1 MTRVTANCHRKRRGT
16 RFLLLCVAFLS
27 LAFVASADAP
37 KKAKPYP
44 MRVEWDAAK
53 KNVFASLNFRSV
65 VDPKIRAKLRRGLP
79 TTIVFTAAVYR
90 LGDKRPIATTAQSC
104 RITWLVWEEVYQI
117 VMTRPGGSS
126 KVHTPSVEGI
136 LRRCAQANRLIV
148 GTRAQIP
155 EDTAI
160 RLDGRVQV
168 NPVSKQMLTKIRRW
182 VSRPSA
188 TGTAAPGDT
197 LFSTFS
203 GLFLQRIGAAER
215 ELRFK
220 TIAMVPLAPKPTTS
234 TATSGTNAGTN

>member
-1 MTRVTANCHRKRRGT
+1 MSWVASSRRRVNRL
-16 RFLLLCVAFLS
+16 FLLSVALLT

-44 MRVEWDAAK
+44 MRVEWDAAA
-53 KNVFASLNFRSV
+53 KNVYATMNFRSV

-90 LGDKRPIATTAQSC
+90 LGDKQPIATTAQSC

-126 KVHTPSVEGI
+126 KIHTPSVEGI

-155 EDTAI
+155 KETAI
-160 RLDGRVQV
+160 RLEGRVQV
-168 NPVSKQMLTKIRRW
+168 NPVSKEMLKKIRRW

-215 ELRFK
+215 ELRFT
-220 TIAMVPLAPKPTTS
+220 TIAMVPILPKATAEKGSETS
-234 TATSGTNAGTN
+234 TQ

>member
-1 MTRVTANCHRKRRGT
+1 MRWVAASRR
-16 RFLLLCVAFLS
+16 RMIRLFLLS
-27 LAFVASADAP
+27 LALFTVAFVASADEP

-44 MRVEWDAAK
+44 MRVEWDAAE
-53 KNVFASLNFRSV
+53 KNVYATMNFRSV

-90 LGDKRPIATTAQSC
+90 LGDEEPTATTAQSC

-117 VMTRPGGSS
+117 VISRPGGTT

-155 EDTAI
+155 KETAI

-168 NPVSKQMLTKIRRW
+168 NPVSKEMLKKIRRW

-203 GLFLQRIGAAER
+203 GLFLQRVGAAER
-215 ELRFK
+215 ELRFT
-220 TIAMVPLAPKPTTS
+220 TIAMVPIVPKATAAKESEQGAP
-234 TATSGTNAGTN
+234 

>member
-1 MTRVTANCHRKRRGT
+1 MRRVAASRR
-16 RFLLLCVAFLS
+16 RVYRLLLLS
-27 LAFVASADAP
+27 AALFTLAFVASADAP

-44 MRVEWDAAK
+44 MRVEWDAAQ
-53 KNVFASLNFRSV
+53 KNVYATMNFRSV

-90 LGDKRPIATTAQSC
+90 LGDKKPIATTAQSC

-117 VMTRPGGSS
+117 VITRPGGSS

-155 EDTAI
+155 RATAI
-160 RLDGRVQV
+160 RLEGRVQV
-168 NPVSKQMLTKIRRW
+168 NPVSKEMLTKIRRW

-215 ELRFK
+215 ELRFT
-220 TIAMVPLAPKPTTS
+220 TIAMVPIVPKATASKASEKGAP
-234 TATSGTNAGTN
+234 